1 MQSKAFVKAA
11 ALLSPY
17 LKVFSLTELASQKHL
32 HPSLLVDAKI
42 LPPHHSVVQGTF
54 GILGRGGIGAP
65 LRFFPEAGGLD
76 LAADL
81 GEGFD
86 GRLDL
91 VADLGEGFGCGLDLA
106 SDLGEGF
113 VFFLPFAFAFP
124 LALACAA
131 AIIATCFASMAATS
145 AAADASP
152 TGGTDAPSFHLL
164 NWSSGLA
171 PSCKG
176 IERVAALVSLPAS
189 TPPWSASVAS
199 PFF

>member
-91 VADLGEGFGCGLDLA
+91 AADLGEGFA
-106 SDLGEGF
+106 LGEPSAAPLAES
-113 VFFLPFAFAFP
+113 FFL
-124 LALACAA
+124 
-131 AIIATCFASMAATS
+131 
-145 AAADASP
+145 
-152 TGGTDAPSFHLL
+152 
-164 NWSSGLA
+164 
-171 PSCKG
+171 
-176 IERVAALVSLPAS
+176 SLPC
-189 TPPWSASVAS
+189 PYPW
-199 PFF
+199 PC